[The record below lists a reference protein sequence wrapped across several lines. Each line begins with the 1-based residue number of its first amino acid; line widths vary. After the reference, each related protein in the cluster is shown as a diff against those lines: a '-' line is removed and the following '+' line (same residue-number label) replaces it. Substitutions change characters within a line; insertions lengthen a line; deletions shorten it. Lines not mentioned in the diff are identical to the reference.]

1 MKFLIPIIAVL
12 MFSTQCGQF
21 KDTSNNN
28 STISATQDAVTIAYT
43 AQSRGFYE
51 KVWVDASGISFVD
64 NRELNNVKTKPISTA
79 GWKELLALKNTL
91 NLENLPNLKAPSE
104 KRFSDGAAIGSLTI
118 KTEHTEVGS
127 SEFDHGNPPK
137 EIETMV
143 NKLLS
148 IKEKVLKQ

>member
-1 MKFLIPIIAVL
+1 
-12 MFSTQCGQF
+12 MFSNQCGQS
-21 KDTSNNN
+21 KDTSDNN
-28 STISATQDAVTIAYT
+28 SSTSATQDAVTITYV

-64 NRELNNVKTKPISTA
+64 NRESNNIKTKPISTA
-79 GWKELLALKNTL
+79 DWEELLALKNRL
-91 NLENLPNLKAPSE
+91 NLETLPNLKAPSE

-118 KTEHTEVGS
+118 KIEQTEVRS

-148 IKEKVLKQ
+148 IKEKILKQ